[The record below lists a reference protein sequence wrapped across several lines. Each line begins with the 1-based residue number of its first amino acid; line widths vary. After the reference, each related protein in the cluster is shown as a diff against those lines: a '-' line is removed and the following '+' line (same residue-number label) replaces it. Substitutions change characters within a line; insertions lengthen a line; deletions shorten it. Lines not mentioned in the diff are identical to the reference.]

1 MKVRKDFAKQV
12 RALAESTPRAAIGN
26 LLQGMLPRR
35 QVSTRSADVQFRT
48 RDTVLPTGE
57 IVREALPPTRDPFAP
72 RKRTRRRVPA
82 GKSRDYRVVLRYRA
96 RRASKRQ
103 EQLEIIYAHS
113 NTADAVAAGAEI
125 AFINYA
131 EKEGF
136 ISFDV

>member
-12 RALAESTPRAAIGN
+12 AALAQSTPKAALGN

-35 QVSTRSADVQFRT
+35 PVETRQRSSVP
-48 RDTVLPTGE
+48 VLMAAPVAGG
-57 IVREALPPTRDPFAP
+57 VRDPFAP
-72 RKRTRRRVPA
+72 RKPRRRRIPT
-82 GKSRDYRVVLRYRA
+82 GKSRAYVVLWRYRA
-96 RRASKRQ
+96 RRTSKRQ

-125 AFINYA
+125 AFINFA

-136 ISFDV
+136 ISFSV